1 MNRQACIHHAHHAP
15 DFALIATVLLTCAC
29 CVPVWCWAQVF
40 GVESH
45 RLALVLAARGE
56 LAKLLSRAILAEMGL
71 VSSKNMKLVNYL

>member
-1 MNRQACIHHAHHAP
+1 M
-15 DFALIATVLLTCAC
+15 
-29 CVPVWCWAQVF
+29 
-40 GVESH
+40 ESH

>member
-1 MNRQACIHHAHHAP
+1 MTRQACIHGAHDTPLLASTP
-15 DFALIATVLLTCAC
+15 DMRCC
-29 CVPVWCWAQVF
+29 CVAEWRWVQVF